1 MTEAKTPTGHIAYCI
16 AAKRIQC
23 STFQK
28 KVLWLYYAINTNN
41 EGRFFKSYD
50 TITAETGVSESTARR
65 CNRDWEKLKLIT
77 TVEPALDSGKATEYQ
92 LHLPAMQALAAK
104 FNVPVRRNGETLTQ
118 WPTKPSKKSY
128 GRPSGSEVPITV
140 NRNAVTVNR
149 NAVTVKNNAGERY
162 V

>member
-104 FNVPVRRNGETLTQ
+104 FNMSETEQRLALIKKIQGRARQKKWRDAHPVAHKTLEEKLRQ
-118 WPTKPSKKSY
+118 AIGK
-128 GRPSGSEVPITV
+128 
-140 NRNAVTVNR
+140 
-149 NAVTVKNNAGERY
+149 
-162 V
+162 